1 MNNSTNPSGSI
12 HVLELGGLQVLQ
24 LGFGDACHDSYPY
37 KNISDKA
44 FMLDEVAFII
54 HQIKHVKSILMHQS
68 MDDDGNMA
76 FFDTTMMTE
85 VLDMTDV
92 NDTGFAQRLRDL
104 RRQKGLSQSE
114 LGKLADLH
122 YTHIGRFERGTS
134 RPGDDTLKR
143 LAYTLDVT
151 RD

>member
-1 MNNSTNPSGSI
+1 MTDN
-12 HVLELGGLQVLQ
+12 
-24 LGFGDACHDSYPY
+24 Y
-37 KNISDKA
+37 
-44 FMLDEVAFII
+44 
-54 HQIKHVKSILMHQS
+54 
-68 MDDDGNMA
+68 GNMA
-76 FFDTTMMTE
+76 LFDTAMMTE

-134 RPGDDTLKR
+134 RPGGDTLKR
-143 LAYTLDVT
+143 LADALDVT
-151 RD
+151 GDYLLEGATDEAAKARFEDRELLRQFQEVEQLPDEDKEVIKKLLDAFLTKKQLQALAK

>member
-1 MNNSTNPSGSI
+1 MMTSN
-12 HVLELGGLQVLQ
+12 
-24 LGFGDACHDSYPY
+24 Y
-37 KNISDKA
+37 
-44 FMLDEVAFII
+44 
-54 HQIKHVKSILMHQS
+54 
-68 MDDDGNMA
+68 GNMA
-76 FFDTTMMTE
+76 LFDTVMMTE

-134 RPGDDTLKR
+134 RPGGDTLKR
-143 LAYTLDVT
+143 LADALDVT
-151 RD
+151 GDYLLEGATDEAAKARFEDRELLRQF